1 MQAPTDLNMSLV
13 PSPLRRALEAI
24 LAPLI
29 EALIRAKVSPNVIT
43 TLGTGVIV
51 GSGYAFAVG
60 VAHLGGALFLL
71 SGVFDMLDGRVAR
84 GGDGTTPFGAFYDST
99 LDRIGDAAIF
109 GGILLFFMHGG
120 LPDRWVTVGVVMAL
134 VALSATLTVSY
145 AKARAEGLGLECNV
159 GITQRAERI
168 LGLGVPTLIF
178 GAGPEGFVLFGVVA
192 VLALTSVITVGQR
205 IVYVHRITKNKKRLT
220 QSRWVAQ
227 P

>member
-1 MQAPTDLNMSLV
+1 M
-13 PSPLRRALEAI
+13 
-24 LAPLI
+24 LAPVI
-29 EALIRAKVSPNVIT
+29 DALIRAKVSPNVIT

-60 VAHLGGALFLL
+60 AAHLGGALFLL

-84 GGDGTTPFGAFYDST
+84 RGGGMTPFGAFYDST
-99 LDRIGDAAIF
+99 LDRVGDAAIF
-109 GGILLFFMHGG
+109 GGILLFFMNGG

-134 VALSATLTVSY
+134 VALSGALTVSY
-145 AKARAEGLGLECNV
+145 ARARAEGLGLECNV
-159 GITQRAERI
+159 GIAQRAERI
-168 LGLGVPTLIF
+168 LGLGVPTLFF
-178 GAGPEGFVLFGVVA
+178 GTGPNGFLLFGVVA

-205 IVYVHRITKNKKRLT
+205 IVHVHRITKGNKRPT

>member
-1 MQAPTDLNMSLV
+1 MPLV
-13 PSPLRRALEAI
+13 PSPLRRALEAT

-43 TLGTGVIV
+43 TIGTGIIV
-51 GSGYAFAVG
+51 GAGYAFAVG
-60 VAHLGGALFLL
+60 AARLGGALFLL
-71 SGVFDMLDGRVAR
+71 SGIFDMLDGRVAR
-84 GGDGTTPFGAFYDST
+84 GGTGMTPFGAFYDST
-99 LDRIGDAAIF
+99 LDRVGDAAIF

-120 LPDRWVTVGVVMAL
+120 LPDRWVTVGVVTAL
-134 VALSATLTVSY
+134 VALSAALTVSY
-145 AKARAEGLGLECNV
+145 ARARAEGLGLDCQV

-168 LGLGVPTLIF
+168 LGLGIPTMFF
-178 GAGPEGFVLFGVVA
+178 GAGPNGYLLFGVVT

-205 IVYVHRITKNKKRLT
+205 IVHVYRITRGKKRPT